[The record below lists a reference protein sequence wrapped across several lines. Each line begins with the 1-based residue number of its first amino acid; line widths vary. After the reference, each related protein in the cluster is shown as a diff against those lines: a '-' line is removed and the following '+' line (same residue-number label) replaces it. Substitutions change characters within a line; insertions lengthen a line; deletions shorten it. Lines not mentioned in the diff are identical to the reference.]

1 MVLYKI
7 EYSSNALSAE
17 SSDRE
22 AAVYKFV
29 ADHGEIVRRDVEK
42 MLNVSPATATRI
54 LTKMVEAG
62 KLKRIGDA
70 RNVKYIKIV

>member
-22 AAVYKFV
+22 AAAYKFV

-70 RNVKYIKIV
+70 RNVKYAK